1 MTHPKPMPPTVIAQ
15 QYLGALCEALDVM
28 FERIEALLSEGEAH
42 GNAVL
47 VQHAELFALELDAYE
62 TLDAM
67 VRCAGKVEAAIDA
80 AAMAPLNDAD
90 LPFGNDIIAPPRDP
104 DPLTVLG
111 TVRAALKADAYRGA
125 GDLHWQDIEVRIDE
139 PLSVEI
145 GGYVLLRKEV
155 EKLRHCLDLALHSL
169 ALPERCG

>member
-1 MTHPKPMPPTVIAQ
+1 MTHPKPALPVTVAL

-28 FERIEALLSEGEAH
+28 FERIEALLSEGEAC

-47 VQHAELFALELDAYE
+47 VQHKELFALEDAYDLVLDKMLQCTGKIE
-62 TLDAM
+62 TAM
-67 VRCAGKVEAAIDA
+67 NA
-80 AAMAPLNDAD
+80 AANAPLNDAD

-111 TVRAALKADAYRGA
+111 TVRAALKVDAYRGN

-155 EKLRHCLDLALHSL
+155 EKLGHCLDLALHSL